1 MILVCYKRLWYDYDT
16 IGDSSPIEKM
26 LQINTK
32 LSSDKILHKYY
43 SYLEDNFIKPY
54 KEQYKENINKYGE
67 FRRDKYRKQAMKNS
81 QDLYTWI
88 LSNFKAKELKFE
100 EIR

>member
-1 MILVCYKRLWYDYDT
+1 MILVCYKYCWYDYDT
-16 IGDSSPIEKM
+16 IGNSSPIEKM

-32 LSSDKILHKYY
+32 LSPDKILHKYY
-43 SYLEDNFIKPY
+43 TYLEDNFINPY
-54 KEQYKENINKYGE
+54 KKEHPDHINKYGE
-67 FRRDKYRKQAMKNS
+67 FRRDKYRKYVMKNAP
-81 QDLYTWI
+81 DLYSWI